1 MEFYLPRAQE
11 RHFVKAKYGNCAR
24 NFILSSDASIL
35 NIKREN
41 VMPLCVIKT
50 LMNVLRENATA
61 STIYTKTIIF
71 IISEDVSVH
80 FSLLHQ
86 NI

>member
-1 MEFYLPRAQE
+1 
-11 RHFVKAKYGNCAR
+11 
-24 NFILSSDASIL
+24 
-35 NIKREN
+35 
-41 VMPLCVIKT
+41 MPLCVIKT

-61 STIYTKTIIF
+61 STIYMKTIIF